1 MSRSIKLILASLA
14 VALAT
19 ASTASAQVSQMRLFS
34 PFPDDQ
40 FGGGA
45 YENEGLY
52 GSIGAGVV
60 SISQPTDQVVGS
72 QKGTQYYRDRYV
84 TNVIPN
90 TTSNSTAT
98 TFTFAETS
106 NQMSTA
112 QFHADWE
119 TATEFTIGNRFG
131 HHGWE
136 FKGQIVSPQRVDY
149 EGVYGGIVIEDPP
162 VVDVNNYNLPGA
174 GGNYYVWTGSAGN
187 LLDPCTPGSF
197 QQIGR
202 LWMIVGLDSVGSVGT
217 SYNSNT
223 SSGSST
229 PSTTNRYAFVPMPIS
244 FDTFHLT
251 QKVNTWSVEA
261 MYSYRF
267 HPFRTGVLEALAG
280 VRYTQFDGRFDFF
293 GHASTKNE
301 SSYSITEVSILNT
314 NTQGAGDNQR
324 TQTSQSYASYDYNTN
339 ASRGSD
345 LGYSNWH
352 FKADN
357 HIVGPQV
364 GARYTIHNNRW
375 RFSGEAKYFA
385 GFNRQNIYGDGTLGL
400 KAMSDTA
407 SSGSGNGNRNNNNN
421 GANNNNNNNNNN
433 SSSSASGSANTSET
447 GGIQSYT
454 PIGTVANA
462 FNYSKHYDAYS
473 NGVDGKIEAAWN
485 WTEAIGF
492 KVGYEMLY
500 MDNIARA
507 SATNDYRIN
516 EDGSIFGVKS
526 KKKDRNFDA
535 FVHGVM
541 FTVMVN
547 R

>member
-1 MSRSIKLILASLA
+1 
-14 VALAT
+14 
-19 ASTASAQVSQMRLFS
+19 MRLFS

-40 FGGGA
+40 FGGGV
-45 YENEGLY
+45 YEHEGLY
-52 GSIGAGVV
+52 GSIGAGIV
-60 SISQPTDQVVGS
+60 SISQPSDQLIGS
-72 QKGTQYYRDRYV
+72 ANGGTQYV

-90 TTSNSTAT
+90 TTSNSTST
-98 TFTFAETS
+98 TFTYAQVA
-106 NQMSTA
+106 NQMTTA

-119 TATEFTIGNRFG
+119 TATEFVIGNQQG

-136 FKGQIVSPQRVDY
+136 FRGQVISPQRVDY
-149 EGVYGGIVIEDPP
+149 DGIYGGIVIEDPA
-162 VVDVNNYNLPGA
+162 VVNVNNYNISGA
-174 GGNYYVWTGSAGN
+174 SGNYYVWTGSSYQ
-187 LLDPCTPGSF
+187 LLDQQGAGSVN
-197 QQIGR
+197 QIGR
-202 LWMIVGLDSVGSVGT
+202 LWMIVGLDQVGSSGT

-223 SSGSST
+223 NSNSST
-229 PSTTNRYAFVPMPIS
+229 SSTSNRYAFVPMPIS
-244 FDTFHLT
+244 YDTFHIT
-251 QKVNTWSVEA
+251 SKVNTWSVEA

-267 HPFRTGVLEALAG
+267 HPFRTGLLEALAG
-280 VRYTQFDGRFDFF
+280 VRYTQFDGKFNFF

-314 NTQGAGDNQR
+314 NTQGAGDNQT
-324 TQTSQSYASYDYNTN
+324 TQTSQQYGSYDYNTS
-339 ASRGSD
+339 ASRGAD
-345 LGYSNWH
+345 LGYSDWN
-352 FKADN
+352 FEANN
-357 HIVGPQV
+357 HIVGPEV
-364 GARYTIHNNRW
+364 GGRYTISSNRW

-385 GFNRQNIYGDGTLGL
+385 GFNRQNIYGHGTLGL

-407 SSGSGNGNRNNNNN
+407 SSGSNNRNSSSNNSNSSNNNSS
-421 GANNNNNNNNNN
+421 NNNNNN
-433 SSSSASGSANTSET
+433 SSSSSSSSSSGSNNTSET

-473 NGVDGKIEAAWN
+473 NGVDAKIEATWN

-500 MDNIARA
+500 LDNIARA
-507 SATNDYRIN
+507 SAVNNYRIN

-526 KKKDRNFDA
+526 RKKDRNFDT

-541 FTVMVN
+541 FTVLVN

>member
-1 MSRSIKLILASLA
+1 MSRSIKLIIASLC

-40 FGGGA
+40 FGGGM
-45 YENEGLY
+45 YEHEGLY
-52 GSIGAGVV
+52 GSIGAGIVNL
-60 SISQPTDQVVGS
+60 SQPCDQVVGS
-72 QKGTQYYRDRYV
+72 TNSGTQYV

-90 TTSNSTAT
+90 TTSNSTST
-98 TFTFAETS
+98 TFTYAQVA

-119 TATEFTIGNRFG
+119 TATEFVIGNQRG

-136 FKGQIVSPQRVDY
+136 FRGQVISPQRVDY
-149 EGVYGGIVIEDPP
+149 DGIYGGINIEDPA
-162 VVDVNNYNLPGA
+162 VVNVNNYNISGA
-174 GGNYYVWTGSAGN
+174 SGNYYVWTGNSYQ
-187 LLDPCTPGSF
+187 LLDQQGSGSVN
-197 QQIGR
+197 QVGR
-202 LWMIVGLDSVGSVGT
+202 LWMIVGLDSVGSSGN

-223 SSGSST
+223 NNNSST
-229 PSTTNRYAFVPMPIS
+229 TATTNRYALVPMPIS
-244 FDTFHLT
+244 YDTFHMT
-251 QKVNTWSVEA
+251 SKVNTWSVEA

-267 HPFRTGVLEALAG
+267 HPFRTGMLEALAG
-280 VRYTQFDGRFDFF
+280 VRYTQFDGTFNFF

-314 NTQGAGDNQR
+314 NTQGSGDNQQ
-324 TQTSQSYASYDYNTN
+324 TQTSQSYGSYDYNTT

-345 LGYSNWH
+345 LGYSDWN
-352 FKADN
+352 FEANN

-364 GARYTIHNNRW
+364 GARYTISNNRW
-375 RFSGEAKYFA
+375 RFTGEAKYFA
-385 GFNRQNIYGDGTLGL
+385 GFNRQNIYGHGTLGL
-400 KAMSDTA
+400 KAMSDSA
-407 SSGSGNGNRNNNNN
+407 SGGSS
-421 GANNNNNNNNNN
+421 NNNNNNN
-433 SSSSASGSANTSET
+433 SSSNSGSNNTSET
-447 GGIQSYT
+447 GGIQTYT

-473 NGVDGKIEAAWN
+473 NGVDGKLEATWN

-507 SATNDYRIN
+507 TAVNDYRIN
-516 EDGSIFGVKS
+516 EDGSIFGVKKN
-526 KKKDRNFDA
+526 KKERNFDT
-535 FVHGVM
+535 FVHGIM